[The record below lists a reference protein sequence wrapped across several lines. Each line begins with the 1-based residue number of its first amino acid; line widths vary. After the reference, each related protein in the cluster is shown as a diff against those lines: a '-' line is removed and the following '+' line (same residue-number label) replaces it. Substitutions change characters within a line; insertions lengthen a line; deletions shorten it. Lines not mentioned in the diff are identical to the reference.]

1 MIAILVYI
9 IVAVLILAGIIGSI
23 LPFLPGPPL
32 IFFGALIYGF
42 YDKFDKVN
50 FIILSILLAMVLGS
64 IILDFISGALGAK
77 KAKASAMAVGGTI
90 LGGLV
95 GLLFFNFIGLI
106 VGTFAGAFIAELVF
120 ARSGSS
126 KALKVGLSSL
136 LGFLTGAVAKVLIS
150 IIMIII
156 FLLAVF

>member
-1 MIAILVYI
+1 MVAILIYI
-9 IVAVLILAGIIGSI
+9 IVAILILAGIIGSI

-50 FIILSILLAMVLGS
+50 FIILSILLVMVLGS
-64 IILDFISGALGAK
+64 IILDFISSALGAK

-95 GLLFFNFIGLI
+95 GLLFFFK
-106 VGTFAGAFIAELVF
+106 VF
-120 ARSGSS
+120 RAY
-126 KALKVGLSSL
+126 
-136 LGFLTGAVAKVLIS
+136 
-150 IIMIII
+150 MI
-156 FLLAVF
+156 